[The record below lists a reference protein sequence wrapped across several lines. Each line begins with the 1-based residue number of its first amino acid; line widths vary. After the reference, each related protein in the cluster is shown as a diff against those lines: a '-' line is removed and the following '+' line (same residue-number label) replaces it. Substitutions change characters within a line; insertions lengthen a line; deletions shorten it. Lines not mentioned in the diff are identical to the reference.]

1 MTNDKFSHA
10 LSLRA
15 SGYVKRWHTIHTLRD
30 QTVALHS
37 GQAVSLLLCLYPAPG
52 PSVNL
57 IKAMQWHDCSERI
70 VGDAPSPGLRAF
82 PAYRQMYQELE
93 MVVALRDHPP
103 MHEAILALSTEETAW
118 LRAIDVLE
126 AFLFSREEI
135 KLGNEEFGM
144 VSGRLYDSLTRE
156 ETPIVVRE
164 FVDWFITDGM
174 NRSFA

>member
-1 MTNDKFSHA
+1 MSDDDKFAHA

-15 SGYVKRWHTIHTLRD
+15 SGYVRRWHTIHTLRD

-37 GQAVSLLLCLYPAPG
+37 GQAVSLLLCLH
-52 PSVNL
+52 PSPSLNL
-57 IKAMQWHDCSERI
+57 IKAIQWHDCSERI

-82 PAYRQMYQELE
+82 PKYRAMYEELE

-103 MHEAILALSTEETAW
+103 MHDALRDLTDEERRW

-135 KLGNEEFGM
+135 KLGNEEFGV
-144 VSGRLYDSLTRE
+144 VSGRLYESLNRD
-156 ETPIVVRE
+156 ETPIAIRE
-164 FVDWFITDGM
+164 FVDWYLAVGM
-174 NRSFA
+174 QMRFA